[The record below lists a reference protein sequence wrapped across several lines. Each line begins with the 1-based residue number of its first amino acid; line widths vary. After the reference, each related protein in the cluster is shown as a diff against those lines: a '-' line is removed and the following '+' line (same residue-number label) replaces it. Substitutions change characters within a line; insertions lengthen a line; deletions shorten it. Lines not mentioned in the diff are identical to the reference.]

1 MFGRA
6 LKEELGRCVAER
18 DAQQGLL
25 VQLDAGMLSI
35 RLTPDLAVLEANANI
50 EQVLGR
56 VRASLSHCALADLVP
71 DLAANP
77 GLRAAFT
84 RRLRAFEPVHDC
96 YGFKRG
102 DGSVAWLQMHWLAV
116 RDPAGGVAYIQGYGS
131 DMSAVMEQFRDQ
143 SQIMQA
149 LVKSTAVIE
158 FNLDGTVINA
168 NEQFLQ
174 AMKYTHAQVQ
184 GRHHRMFC
192 SPEQSASTDYQ
203 AFWERLNRG
212 DYVADRF
219 SRLDSRGHVV
229 WLEATYN
236 PVHSPEGRL
245 YKVVKFASVVTDQ
258 VEREAQIKD
267 AAHVAYGISRQT
279 DIDAANGAEVVQQT
293 VQTMNSIAG
302 QMQSATHSMQALG
315 KQSQLISGMME
326 KISGIASQTN
336 LLALNAAIEAA
347 RAGEQGRGFAVVADE
362 VRQLAGRTSTA
373 AAEIVQIV
381 QQNQLLADKAVED
394 IESGRAQA
402 GQGLLLAEQAGAA
415 IIHIQKGAREVV
427 QAVERVTVDL

>member
-1 MFGRA
+1 M
-6 LKEELGRCVAER
+6 
-18 DAQQGLL
+18 
-25 VQLDAGMLSI
+25 
-35 RLTPDLAVLEANANI
+35 
-50 EQVLGR
+50 
-56 VRASLSHCALADLVP
+56 
-71 DLAANP
+71 
-77 GLRAAFT
+77 
-84 RRLRAFEPVHDC
+84 
-96 YGFKRG
+96 
-102 DGSVAWLQMHWLAV
+102 
-116 RDPAGGVAYIQGYGS
+116 
-131 DMSAVMEQFRDQ
+131 
-143 SQIMQA
+143 
-149 LVKSTAVIE
+149 
-158 FNLDGTVINA
+158 
-168 NEQFLQ
+168 
-174 AMKYTHAQVQ
+174 
-184 GRHHRMFC
+184 
-192 SPEQSASTDYQ
+192 
-203 AFWERLNRG
+203 
-212 DYVADRF
+212 
-219 SRLDSRGHVV
+219 
-229 WLEATYN
+229 
-236 PVHSPEGRL
+236 
-245 YKVVKFASVVTDQ
+245 VTDQ

>member
-1 MFGRA
+1 MFGRS

-18 DAQQGLL
+18 DAQHRLLAQLETGL
-25 VQLDAGMLSI
+25 LSI
-35 RLTPDLAVLEANANI
+35 RLLPDLKVVDVNARI

-56 VRASLSHCALADLVP
+56 TRTALVNGALP
-71 DLAANP
+71 DIVVDFETSPA
-77 GLRAAFT
+77 LRTAFMA
-84 RRLRAFEPVHDC
+84 RLRASEPIEDC
-96 YGFKRG
+96 YRCKRG
-102 DGSVAWLQMHWLAV
+102 DGSVAWLKMHWLAV
-116 RDPAGGVAYIQGYGS
+116 RDETGKVAYIQGYGS
-131 DMSAVMEQFRDQ
+131 DMSAVMEQLRDQ
-143 SQIMQA
+143 SQMMQA
-149 LVKSTAVIE
+149 LVKSTAVIQ
-158 FNLDGTVINA
+158 FHLDGTVIHA

-174 AMKYTHAQVQ
+174 AMKYTQAQVQ

-192 SPEQSASTDYQ
+192 SPEQSASADYQ

-212 DYVADRF
+212 EYVADRF
-219 SRLDSRGHVV
+219 SRLDSRGQAV

-236 PVHSPEGRL
+236 PVHNPEGQL

-258 VEREAQIKD
+258 VNREVQIKN
-267 AAHVAYGISRQT
+267 AAHVAYDISRQT
-279 DIDAANGAEVVQQT
+279 DIDAANGADVVQET
-293 VQTMNSIAG
+293 VQTMHSIAG
-302 QMQSATHSMQALG
+302 QMQSVTHSMQALG
-315 KQSQLISGMME
+315 KQSQLISSMVE

-373 AAEIVQIV
+373 AGEIVQIV
-381 QQNQLLADKAVED
+381 QQNRLLAEKAVED
-394 IESGRAQA
+394 IECSRAQA